1 MNIKDCGATM
11 DKVWDRFMS
20 PTTTTT
26 ETRIISFA
34 IFSTEEL
41 ALIARLGVPQALNNY
56 II

>member
-1 MNIKDCGATM
+1 M